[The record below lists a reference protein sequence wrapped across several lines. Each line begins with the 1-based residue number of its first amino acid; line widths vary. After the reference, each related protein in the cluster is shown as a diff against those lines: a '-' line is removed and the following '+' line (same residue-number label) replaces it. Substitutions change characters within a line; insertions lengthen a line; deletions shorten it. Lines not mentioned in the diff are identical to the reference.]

1 MKQLER
7 DLFHNARNR
16 LTVWM
21 NDTIMRCKA
30 VDIDRSATASMIFSS
45 LLDALSMM
53 AVEIQLTEEELTH
66 VVKTSYSVEVK
77 IKKHKVG

>member
-1 MKQLER
+1 MNQIER
-7 DLFHNARNR
+7 DLFHNARSR

-30 VDIDRSATASMIFSS
+30 IDIDRPTACTIIFSS
-45 LLDALSMM
+45 LLDTLTMV
-53 AVEIQLTEEELTH
+53 AVETELTEEQLIH
-66 VVKTSYSVEVK
+66 VIKTAYHVEAK